1 MVCASAAI
9 TLVGI
14 FYPDDG
20 SGVRRALDFCLSLC
34 LLVAV
39 VTPMGG
45 MLKSAG
51 ERIDDSTFE
60 SLIPEAEIPSG
71 EAASDLLAEE
81 SERMIE
87 ERIEELV
94 CKSFELDSE
103 KIAVTASVGVTET
116 GVSLETVTI
125 WLSGT
130 ALLTDP
136 REIESLIAE
145 YTDAECEIVGG
156 KP

>member
-1 MVCASAAI
+1 
-9 TLVGI
+9 
-14 FYPDDG
+14 
-20 SGVRRALDFCLSLC
+20 
-34 LLVAV
+34 
-39 VTPMGG
+39 
-45 MLKSAG
+45 
-51 ERIDDSTFE
+51 
-60 SLIPEAEIPSG
+60 
-71 EAASDLLAEE
+71 
-81 SERMIE
+81 MIE

-94 CKSFELDSE
+94 CKSFDLDGD
-103 KIAVTASVGVTET
+103 KIVVTASVGVTET
-116 GVSLETVTI
+116 GVSLDTVTV

>member
-1 MVCASAAI
+1 M
-9 TLVGI
+9 

-34 LLVAV
+34 LLVAI

-45 MLKSAG
+45 MLKNAG
-51 ERIDDSTFE
+51 EAIDGSVFE
-60 SLIPEAEIPSG
+60 SVLPEAEIPSG
-71 EAASDLLAEE
+71 EAVLALLEEE
-81 SERMIE
+81 SQRMIE

-94 CKSFELDSE
+94 CKSFELDGE
-103 KIAVTASVGVTET
+103 NVAVTASVSVTES
-116 GVSLETVTI
+116 GVSLETVTV
-125 WLSGT
+125 WLSGR

-136 REIESLIAE
+136 REIERLISE
-145 YTDAECEIVGG
+145 YTDAKCEIVGG

>member
-1 MVCASAAI
+1 
-9 TLVGI
+9 
-14 FYPDDG
+14 
-20 SGVRRALDFCLSLC
+20 
-34 LLVAV
+34 
-39 VTPMGG
+39 
-45 MLKSAG
+45 
-51 ERIDDSTFE
+51 
-60 SLIPEAEIPSG
+60 LIPKAEIPSG
-71 EAASDLLAEE
+71 EAASDLLSEE

-94 CKSFELDSE
+94 CKSFELDGD